1 MKLFILMALCL
12 ISLAV
17 PSMAD
22 PWYGR
27 GKGHGHGGHG
37 GGGHGGGGHGGGEHG
52 GGGGGG
58 KWGGITIGAP
68 SIVFEIGDEVDANDI
83 ANDPIEVY
91 YI

>member
-22 PWYGR
+22 PWYGKGKIR
-27 GKGHGHGGHG
+27 GRL
-37 GGGHGGGGHGGGEHG
+37 
-52 GGGGGG
+52 
-58 KWGGITIGAP
+58 GGITLGAP
-68 SIVFEIGDEVDANDI
+68 DIVFRIGGGDSSNADNNMPNGPFEMN
-83 ANDPIEVY
+83 E

>member
-22 PWYGR
+22 PWYGKEKR
-27 GKGHGHGGHG
+27 RRIGWGGVTLGAPDIVFRIG
-37 GGGHGGGGHGGGEHG
+37 GGDSSNADNNMPNG
-52 GGGGGG
+52 
-58 KWGGITIGAP
+58 P
-68 SIVFEIGDEVDANDI
+68 FEMNE
-83 ANDPIEVY
+83 